1 MMNIR
6 VGMVGGA
13 GRSAGQAATIA
24 IRYSCIRRQ
33 GFKDSRSSEAM
44 TAENSIM
51 DYKMQQFVLPH
62 SLRLWI
68 SCGSHG
74 QCWGIAVTFRTLGL

>member
-6 VGMVGGA
+6 VAMVGGA

-33 GFKDSRSSEAM
+33 GFKDSRSSEAV
-44 TAENSIM
+44 TVENSIM
-51 DYKMQQFVLPH
+51 DYKMQQFVLRLNTVRLLIH
-62 SLRLWI
+62 CGCGGALR
-68 SCGSHG
+68 
-74 QCWGIAVTFRTLGL
+74 